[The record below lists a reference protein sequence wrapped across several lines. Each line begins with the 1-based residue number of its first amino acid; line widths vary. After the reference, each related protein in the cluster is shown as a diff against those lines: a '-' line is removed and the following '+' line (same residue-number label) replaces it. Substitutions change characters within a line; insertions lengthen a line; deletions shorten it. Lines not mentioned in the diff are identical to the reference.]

1 MSRQTVFE
9 TKGGTQVQA
18 TTNAQLLE
26 KVAAGDREAFDM
38 LIAKNIGLVRNVAQR
53 FCGRGVEYEDLI
65 QIGSIGMMKAA
76 RSFDPAFGTVFST
89 YAVPLIIGEIRRC
102 LRDDGIIK
110 VSRTLKQQG
119 GRILHEREAFC
130 KQYGREPHLSE
141 LAARCGMEQADMME
155 ALDAVSPVRSMED
168 PVGEDGATLGS
179 LLSDPTDE
187 VERSTDHMALTQI
200 IRTLPKEQQQLL
212 YLRYTKEFS
221 QQRTGEI
228 LGMTQVKVSRE
239 EKKAIA
245 TLRKALGNL

>member
-1 MSRQTVFE
+1 MTGQTISVME
-9 TKGGTQVQA
+9 GGTQVQA

-26 KVAAGDREAFDM
+26 KVAAGDREAFDT
-38 LIAKNIGLVRNVAQR
+38 LIAKNIGLVRNVALR
-53 FCGRGVEYEDLI
+53 FCGRGVEYEDLV

-155 ALDAVSPVRSMED
+155 ALNAVSPVRSMED

-179 LLSDPTDE
+179 LLFDPTDE
-187 VERSTDHMALTQI
+187 VERSTDHMALTQT

-245 TLRKALGNL
+245 ALRKALGNL